1 MAAESGDDPIR
12 LIRQIADGN
21 RDAFQ
26 RFYDLFASLAF
37 TLAVRILRDRVAAED
52 LLQEAFF
59 QLWNQAASYSQ
70 ERGSPEAWVITIIR
84 SRAIDKLRSIRRRE
98 KSFVPM
104 ERPGGKEYDRKV
116 ESGAEESEAR
126 LTVNSVLAQLP
137 EAQRQVLEMAYFEG
151 LTQSEIAERLKEPLG
166 TVKTRIRTA
175 LTRLRELFGAKMA

>member
-1 MAAESGDDPIR
+1 MAAESGDDPVR

-26 RFYDLFASLAF
+26 HFYDLFASLAF
-37 TLAVRILRDRVAAED
+37 TLAVRILRDRAAAED

-98 KSFVPM
+98 RSFVPM
-104 ERPGGKEYDRKV
+104 TDPTGKEYDRTV
-116 ESGAEESEAR
+116 ESSANASDAKI
-126 LTVNSVLAQLP
+126 TVNSALAQLS
-137 EAQRQVLEMAYFEG
+137 ESQRQVLELAYFDG
-151 LTQSEIAERLKEPLG
+151 LTQSEIAGRLKEPLG
-166 TVKTRIRTA
+166 TVKTRMRVA
-175 LTRLRELFGAKMA
+175 LGRLRELLSSRVA